1 MTHQSPA
8 HASQQTV
15 RTSPPAA
22 GGRCGGEACEPQG
35 GVGLEQDQ
43 SSDLHCTGVAERSH
57 NPPEGVPREA
67 SIDWLAMRALA
78 LRLLRSSQGSHPA
91 IQGTQTGIMWG
102 LSPAPLARPD
112 PLGREAPLL
121 SAAGG
126 RHLASLDPVLDRP
139 RERALKAFTGRPLP
153 GVSGT
158 VSPRCQAWLRLQVAC
173 FVASAKEGRGPLIG
187 PQGRARRD
195 VDMPGLARICLK
207 HKQQTTRVFAPL
219 CATHGIGYLCTG
231 THTVVRLPRALLLRP
246 SGR

>member
-1 MTHQSPA
+1 VA
-8 HASQQTV
+8 AKHASPKGEWALS
-15 RTSPPAA
+15 RTKAQIFIAQALRSGATTLPKAFRARRALIGLLCAPCLRGASA
-22 GGRCGGEACEPQG
+22 SKVSGEA
-35 GVGLEQDQ
+35 
-43 SSDLHCTGVAERSH
+43 T
-57 NPPEGVPREA
+57 VPT
-67 SIDWLAMRALA
+67 
-78 LRLLRSSQGSHPA
+78 A
-91 IQGTQTGIMWG
+91 IRGTPTAIMWG

-121 SAAGG
+121 RASAAGG